1 VFFLL
6 PGASAPGPG
15 SFALRARG
23 AEIKNLT
30 TEARRR
36 GELPNA
42 RTKNVNIYEIYVD
55 IILTFLYKYF
65 MADETAMKMYESA
78 RERLKEL
85 LRQETEIKD
94 QISHWGPIV
103 EQLARLTGE
112 PVDSDIAS
120 RINELKQDEASAQGA
135 GQEMGLT
142 EAIRWVFR
150 QPLLLPLT
158 PTQVRDRMAE
168 MGYDLGKYKHVMPP
182 IHNTLKRMKEA
193 GEIKEVDGIGGIGRA
208 YVSAK

>member
-1 VFFLL
+1 M
-6 PGASAPGPG
+6 
-15 SFALRARG
+15 
-23 AEIKNLT
+23 
-30 TEARRR
+30 
-36 GELPNA
+36 
-42 RTKNVNIYEIYVD
+42 NIFV
-55 IILTFLYKYF
+55 YKYN
-65 MADETAMKMYESA
+65 MPDETALKMYESA
-78 RERLKEL
+78 RDRLKEL
-85 LRQETEIKD
+85 LRQEIEAKE

-112 PVDSDIAS
+112 TLDPDIAS
-120 RINELKQDEASAQGA
+120 KINELKQGEESAQGA

-168 MGYDLGKYKHVMPP
+168 IGYDLGKYKHVMPP

-193 GEIKEVDGIGGIGRA
+193 GEIREVEGVGGIGRA

>member
-1 VFFLL
+1 
-6 PGASAPGPG
+6 
-15 SFALRARG
+15 
-23 AEIKNLT
+23 
-30 TEARRR
+30 
-36 GELPNA
+36 
-42 RTKNVNIYEIYVD
+42 VNIYEIIVD
-55 IILTFLYKYF
+55 IRLTVLYKYV
-65 MADETAMKMYESA
+65 MADETATKMYESA
-78 RERLKEL
+78 RDRLKEL
-85 LRQETEIKD
+85 LRQEIEVKEK
-94 QISHWGPIV
+94 ISHWAPVV

-112 PVDSDIAS
+112 TLDHDIAS
-120 RINELKQDEASAQGA
+120 RINELKQDEASASGA

-168 MGYDLGKYKHVMPP
+168 MGYDLEKYKHVMPP

-193 GEIKEVDGIGGIGRA
+193 GEINEVEGIGRIGRA

>member
-1 VFFLL
+1 M
-6 PGASAPGPG
+6 P
-15 SFALRARG
+15 
-23 AEIKNLT
+23 
-30 TEARRR
+30 
-36 GELPNA
+36 
-42 RTKNVNIYEIYVD
+42 
-55 IILTFLYKYF
+55 
-65 MADETAMKMYESA
+65 DETAIKMYESA
-78 RERLKEL
+78 RDRLREL

-103 EQLARLTGE
+103 EQLAKLSGE
-112 PVDSDIAS
+112 TLDADITS
-120 RINELKQDEASAQGA
+120 RINELRQDQASASGV

-168 MGYDLGKYKHVMPP
+168 MGYDLSKYKHEMPP

-193 GEIKEVDGIGGIGRA
+193 GEIREVEGIGGIGRA
-208 YVSAK
+208 FVSARQGT

>member
-1 VFFLL
+1 LL
-6 PGASAPGPG
+6 YRYIMP
-15 SFALRARG
+15 
-23 AEIKNLT
+23 
-30 TEARRR
+30 
-36 GELPNA
+36 
-42 RTKNVNIYEIYVD
+42 
-55 IILTFLYKYF
+55 
-65 MADETAMKMYESA
+65 DETAMKMYESA

-85 LRQETEIKD
+85 LRQEIEIKE

-112 PVDSDIAS
+112 TLDPDIVN
-120 RINELKQDEASAQGA
+120 RINELNQSEASTQGV
-135 GQEMGLT
+135 GEEMGLT

-168 MGYDLGKYKHVMPP
+168 MGYDLDKYKHVMPP

-193 GEIKEVDGIGGIGRA
+193 GEIREVEGVGGIGRA
-208 YVSAK
+208 FVSAR